1 MDRRREKALRNRKS
15 WCEMAEIDLFLLK
28 MKPVKPMNYPTPLV
42 ICFVKKIKRRLKKAV
57 FNLILMRKQIG
68 YPLCMFTGF
77 TGFTRHFGRFL
88 SENDGKVVQ
97 IARFLL
103 KSRLFPVSSYEYCEY
118 LCICSGSKGVF
129 CHGLFSAGVKPG
141 ELMRNLKFTGKK
153 GPGTGDGRR
162 KMGAE
167 LCIR

>member
-1 MDRRREKALRNRKS
+1 
-15 WCEMAEIDLFLLK
+15 MAKIDQFLPK
-28 MKPVKPMNYPTPLV
+28 MKPVKPMNYPRPYI

-68 YPLCMFTGF
+68 YPLPMFTGF
-77 TGFTRHFGRFL
+77 TGFTRYFWLFL
-88 SENDGKVVQ
+88 SENDGKVVE

-103 KSRLFPVSSYEYCEY
+103 KTRLFPVSSYEYCEY

-129 CHGLFSAGVKPG
+129 CYGLFSALASQKRAAKSSVLLRMNLC
-141 ELMRNLKFTGKK
+141 ELMRNLKFTRDNADVAKSAESAKWG
-153 GPGTGDGRR
+153 
-162 KMGAE
+162 E